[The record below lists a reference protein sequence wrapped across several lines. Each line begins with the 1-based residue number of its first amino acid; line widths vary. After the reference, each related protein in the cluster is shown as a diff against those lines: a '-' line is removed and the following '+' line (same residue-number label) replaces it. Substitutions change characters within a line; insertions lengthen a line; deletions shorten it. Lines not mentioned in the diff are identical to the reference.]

1 MSNIQIMEEERGKL
15 WRTFKKNKTALV
27 GTVIIIIVIA
37 VAILAPWISPH
48 DPLEQNIMHRLK
60 PPDRA
65 YPLGTDE
72 YGRDVL
78 SRVLWGT
85 RVSLTIGIL
94 SILFG
99 LVVGTAMGTV
109 AGYRGAILGS
119 IIMRMVDVLLSFPV
133 LISGILVVAILGPG
147 MDKLILTMGI
157 VFAPRFARLAYGPT
171 LVVKER
177 EYVDSAR
184 VIGVSNLRILT
195 HYLLPNIFG
204 GVLVAGT
211 LWVGTA
217 ILTEA
222 SLSFLGLG
230 VSPPTPT
237 WGNMIKSGIDCLTTA
252 PWLSIFPGLSI
263 LTTVLAINMIGDGL
277 RDITDPKLRI

>member
-1 MSNIQIMEEERGKL
+1 MSNKEIMDEERGKL
-15 WRTFKKNKTALV
+15 WRTFKKNRTALV
-27 GTVIIIIVIA
+27 GTVIIMIVIA
-37 VAILAPWISPH
+37 VAVLAPWISPH
-48 DPLEQNIMHRLK
+48 DPLEQNMLNRLK

-65 YPLGTDE
+65 YLLGTDE

-78 SRVLWGT
+78 SRVLWGA
-85 RVSLTIGIL
+85 RVSLAVGIL

-99 LVVGTAMGTV
+99 LLVGTVMGTI
-109 AGYRGAILGS
+109 AGYRGAIAGS
-119 IIMRMVDVLLSFPV
+119 LIMGLVDVLLSFPV

-171 LVVKER
+171 LVIKER

-184 VIGVSNLRILT
+184 VIGVRTLRILS
-195 HYLLPNIFG
+195 HYVFPNIFG
-204 GVLVAGT
+204 GILVAAT

-230 VSPPTPT
+230 ISPPTPT
-237 WGNMIKSGIDCLTTA
+237 WGNMIKSGIDRLTTA
-252 PWLSIFPGLSI
+252 PWLSISPGLSI